1 MTEKKKKDDRFEDQ
15 LARLE
20 EIVDRLEDESVGL
33 EEALG
38 LFENGMELARQCR
51 ARLEEVELRVT
62 QLLDAE
68 IGENEVEDEESEGPL
83 NHCSLANERP
93 LKNLS
98 RICFHPLASGR
109 FDSGKR
115 WRTRSSQAARG
126 SGRCLPGSPT
136 GLPAAI
142 RPRSPTRHAVWS

>member
-51 ARLEEVELRVT
+51 ARLAEVELRVT
-62 QLLDAE
+62 QLLEAE
-68 IGENEVEDEESEGPL
+68 IGENEVEDEESE
-83 NHCSLANERP
+83 
-93 LKNLS
+93 
-98 RICFHPLASGR
+98 
-109 FDSGKR
+109 
-115 WRTRSSQAARG
+115 
-126 SGRCLPGSPT
+126 
-136 GLPAAI
+136 
-142 RPRSPTRHAVWS
+142 